1 MIRFICPCSGWPVP
15 RRIWV
20 ILINMPSRKWTKSD
34 EQSWYYLRSTD
45 ITDLTAQTKIQP
57 LNFGKSARV
66 YWNGHGKWICNMAL
80 FSGSVSFIYSNAFF
94 FQYSSGRICNM
105 HTQTMD
111 DDHSFDMCNIY
122 SAWHGMARH
131 GAGHVR
137 HTTGNTRKFHID
149 YEWRGFR
156 MQTKNSHRYY
166 GKKKKSW
173 LNIAISHLN
182 VHSEG
187 I

>member
-45 ITDLTAQTKIQP
+45 ITDLTAQTKIQH

-94 FQYSSGRICNM
+94 FLILFWPDMQYAYANNGRRPFVWYV
-105 HTQTMD
+105 QYLF
-111 DDHSFDMCNIY
+111 S
-122 SAWHGMARH
+122 MARH